1 MDKPR
6 FDHCENYCYGPE
18 GHYCLLWKSNLKECC
33 YSDSICDARNILEV
47 DVELPANAKQFED
60 KVDVK
65 FDYGDWYIPSEP
77 PL

>member
-18 GHYCLLWKSNLKECC
+18 GHYCLLWKSNLKNCC
-33 YSDSICDARNILEV
+33 YSDSVCDAQNILEV
-47 DVELPANAKQFED
+47 DIQAEIA
-60 KVDVK
+60 
-65 FDYGDWYIPSEP
+65 DWYVPSEP